1 MRRPRPTRHT
11 RTLVTDRV
19 QLTHTRRR
27 THSAHDS
34 ATPTG
39 HTPWRAR
46 TRARRISC
54 LFYSPHCVR
63 MRVPLITEVSTPR
76 LLFRWGCYL
85 FEARCSRKRIAC
97 RPRDRIADQRNFLR
111 LVIDRFGLYNRCDL
125 GRRFTG
131 RRLRLHLQGAARN
144 QRKLGVA
151 DADRAADA
159 FCVCTVANGSGI
171 GLDDSAAALPCPGFK
186 KSSNAAAEDDR
197 RRESASETT
206 HDPWE
211 CCDAGP

>member
-1 MRRPRPTRHT
+1 M
-11 RTLVTDRV
+11 
-19 QLTHTRRR
+19 
-27 THSAHDS
+27 
-34 ATPTG
+34 
-39 HTPWRAR
+39 
-46 TRARRISC
+46 
-54 LFYSPHCVR
+54 
-63 MRVPLITEVSTPR
+63 
-76 LLFRWGCYL
+76 LLPFAANFWT
-85 FEARCSRKRIAC
+85 KRIAC
-97 RPRDRIADQRNFLR
+97 RPTDRIADQRNFLR
-111 LVIDRFGLYNRCDL
+111 LVIDRNGRHNRCDL
-125 GRRFTG
+125 GRLFTA

-151 DADRAADA
+151 DADGAADA

-186 KSSNAAAEDDR
+186 KSSDTAAKRSR

>member
-1 MRRPRPTRHT
+1 MVVMLVVMEEVTYEVVVWCLPGRPLGDSVMRIHAHAHT
-11 RTLVTDRV
+11 RAL
-19 QLTHTRRR
+19 
-27 THSAHDS
+27 A
-34 ATPTG
+34 P
-39 HTPWRAR
+39 P
-46 TRARRISC
+46 C

-97 RPRDRIADQRNFLR
+97 RPRDRIADQSNFLR
-111 LVIDRFGLYNRCDL
+111 LVIDRNRPHNRCDL
-125 GRRFTG
+125 GHLFTAG
-131 RRLRLHLQGAARN
+131 GLRLHLQGAARN
-144 QRKLGVA
+144 QRKLDVA
-151 DADRAADA
+151 DADGAADA

-186 KSSNAAAEDDR
+186 KSSDTAAKRSR